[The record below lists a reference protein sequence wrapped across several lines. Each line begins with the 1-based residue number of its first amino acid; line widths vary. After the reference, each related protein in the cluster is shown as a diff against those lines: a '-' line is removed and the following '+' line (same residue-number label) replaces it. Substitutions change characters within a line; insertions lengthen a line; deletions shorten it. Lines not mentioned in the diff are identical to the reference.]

1 MFVVFSKDK
10 IIAYLVSLSTVAIL
24 FVMSFVITNRNDE
37 LIKASANAYLV
48 NNSCVSDNSYMVN
61 ESYGENYT
69 NN

>member
-10 IIAYLVSLSTVAIL
+10 ILAYLVSLSTVAIL

-48 NNSCVSDNSYMVN
+48 NNSFVSDNSYSAN
-61 ESYGENYT
+61 ELYVGNDT
-69 NN
+69 HN